1 METKPKRWPKVL
13 LAVAVVL
20 AVLVVLAVAGLQL
33 LDAWLLR
40 TARTQA
46 AAFGEKAGRTIEIG
60 GLSTRIVTGLGVRV
74 TGVSI
79 GPGKGEAEP
88 LLEVARVE
96 VKAALLQAL
105 ISGGKQVEVRSVEIE
120 GLRVSVVKYP
130 DGKTNLEHL
139 GEALAA
145 SAPPEKKEEAEK
157 KPADLSFLQVD
168 HFALSEGRVAFA
180 DKSGAAATPAKQLA
194 ISHLAL
200 TVDDLRAGKPLSL
213 LLSAAVLGEQKNFEL
228 RAVTG
233 PLPKG
238 LQPVLQTVALKVQP
252 IDLAPLSPFV
262 PASVGLQAG
271 RLDADFQADLGA
283 AVPGGAGPTSLK
295 GAVHALSLKFAGA
308 QEGKPLDLTLET
320 DLGADLETGD
330 ADLRLLKL
338 VLGPASITGNGK
350 VSGLSSGAPKLEGL
364 ELVAREFDPAK
375 LAAYY
380 PPLARQL
387 KGQVAGPIGLSL
399 RGSGTAAAQVL
410 QLELDLTPVRLEIP
424 AQLAK
429 AAGARMLL
437 SAKLRAA
444 GAGKQGFDL
453 TADLAGVD
461 LRPGASLN
469 KGPGDKLQLSLSGQ
483 RTAGGTKAAPV
494 QKLEVAAWTLE
505 LLADTLTGAA
515 TAELTF
521 GPKPTTRY
529 DLSLQCARLDLDKLL
544 LPSKKEKPEKPPLDP
559 KAFAGLSGKA
569 DVRIGTLTMSKQTI
583 KNVVVTV
590 KNLEDEVDLEAA
602 DLDALGGHVS
612 AAGTKLKLAHPKEPF
627 AARLKLAGLDL
638 EQAAKL
644 GTEKKVLTGRLD
656 ADVDLRGTGQTK
668 EAVEKTLAGTVTGK
682 LLDGVFYGK
691 DLVAS
696 ASGPLA
702 KALPFGLAG
711 KEGAGGQTG
720 LGKELPFGLLIK
732 DGQATMT
739 RPLAITRPEAVI
751 TFAGGAIGLD
761 GTLNLPGVVAL
772 SPATVAA
779 LTGGKAKVS
788 QPVPIKL
795 RVTGPATSPTVGD
808 VELGDAVVTLG
819 KAAASSLIGGS
830 VGGAVGNA
838 LGGLLGGGAKAPAAA
853 PGDKPAGQPAD
864 QAKQK
869 LEDTAKD
876 KLKSLFGN

>member
-1 METKPKRWPKVL
+1 MTKTTSRRWPKVL
-13 LAVAVVL
+13 LIVVVAL
-20 AVLVVLAVAGLQL
+20 SVLVVAGFQL
-33 LDAWLLR
+33 LDAWLLK

-46 AAFGEKAGRTIEIG
+46 ANFGEKVGRKIELG
-60 GLSTRIVTGLGVRV
+60 GLATTLVSGLGVRV
-74 TGVSI
+74 TVVSI

-88 LLEVARVE
+88 LLEIGRIE

-105 ISGGKQVEVRSVEIE
+105 TSRGKEVEIRSIEIE
-120 GLRVSVVKYP
+120 GLRVQVVKYP

-139 GEALAA
+139 TEALAE
-145 SAPPEKKEEAEK
+145 SAPPEKKEEPAEK
-157 KPADLSFLQVD
+157 KPADLSFLRVD
-168 HFALSEGRVAFA
+168 HFAFSEGRVAFA
-180 DKSGAAATPAKQLA
+180 DKSGAGAAAAKELA

-200 TVDDLRAGKPLSL
+200 TIDDLRAGKPLSV

-228 RAVTG
+228 RAVTEALS
-233 PLPKG
+233 PT
-238 LQPVLQTVALKVQP
+238 LQPVVHTVALKVQP
-252 IDLAPLSPFV
+252 IDLAPLAPFV

-283 AVPGGAGPTSLK
+283 AVPGGDGPTSLK
-295 GAVHALSLKFAGA
+295 GAVHALGLKFAGA
-308 QEGKPLDLTLET
+308 QEGKPLDVTLET
-320 DLGADLETGD
+320 DVGADFDMGD

-338 VLGPASITGNGK
+338 VLGPASITGQGK

-364 ELVAREFDPAK
+364 EVVAHDLDPAK

-380 PPLARQL
+380 PPLAKQL
-387 KGQVAGPIGLSL
+387 KGQLAGPIGLSL

-410 QLELDLTPVRLEIP
+410 QLEVDLTPVKLDVP
-424 AQLAK
+424 AQLSK
-429 AAGARMLL
+429 AAGAKLTV

-444 GAGKQGFDL
+444 GAGKQGFEVK
-453 TADLAGVD
+453 ADLAGID

-469 KGPGDKLQLSLSGQ
+469 KGPGDKLELSLSGH
-483 RTAGGTKAAPV
+483 RTAGGTKAAPT
-494 QKLEVAAWTLE
+494 QKLELTSWTLE
-505 LLADTLTGAA
+505 LLADALTGAL
-515 TAELTF
+515 TAELT
-521 GPKPTTRY
+521 GGAQKTTHY
-529 DLSLQCARLDLDKLL
+529 DLSLKCAHLDLDKLL
-544 LPSKKEKPEKPPLDP
+544 IPGPKKEKAAKPPLDP
-559 KAFAGLSGKA
+559 KTFAGLSGLA
-569 DVRIGTLTMSKQTI
+569 DVRFGTLVMSKQTI
-583 KNVVVTV
+583 KNVIVTV
-590 KNLEDEVDLEAA
+590 KNLEDEIDLVAA

-612 AAGTKLKLAHPKEPF
+612 AAGTRLKLAHPKEPF
-627 AARLKLAGLDL
+627 AAKLKLAGLDL
-638 EQAAKL
+638 EQAVKL
-644 GTEKKVLTGRLD
+644 GSDKKVLAGKLD

-668 EAVEKTLAGTVTGK
+668 EAVEKSLAGTVNGK
-682 LLDGVFYGK
+682 VIDGVFYGK
-691 DLVAS
+691 DLIAS

-711 KEGAGGQTG
+711 KEGAGGQTS

-739 RPLAITRPEAVI
+739 KPLQITRPEAVM
-751 TFAGGAIGLD
+751 TFTGGAIGLD

-772 SPATVAA
+772 SPATVAT

-795 RVTGPATSPTVGD
+795 RVTGPATSPSVSD
-808 VELGDAVVTLG
+808 VELGDAVATLG

-838 LGGLLGGGAKAPAAA
+838 LGGLLGGGSKSPAPA
-853 PGDKPAGQPAD
+853 DE
-864 QAKQK
+864 AKQK